1 VRVVCESNEDC
12 KRRIDRATPDAWAA
26 LLSAPADYSSS
37 QDNWPA
43 ALLRHWTGTSAYTPQ
58 PSLDHHYIA
67 QHLGG
72 SKHVERRHDGRTISK
87 TVASGALTFVCAGTQ
102 YDWHTRGPVEFAHL
116 YVPPGYLE
124 RLAERLDRKS
134 AWTFPDA
141 VGVRDPL
148 LESLFSEMLREIRH
162 PNEASAL
169 YLDSLLDAFA
179 QRLLRDHSA
188 ANIRQDRPREI
199 LTKFQVARVVEYID
213 ANLACDI
220 KLADLV
226 SVVGGSVYHFC
237 RAFKNATGE
246 PPYQFAMRHRLEHAR
261 VLLKTTELSVTDV
274 AGACGFRNAVH
285 FERAFNRQWSDTP
298 MRFRRE
304 HGRVNQPQ
312 LTRPANRTR

>member
-1 VRVVCESNEDC
+1 MGLVCENNKDC
-12 KRRIDRATPDAWAA
+12 EPGIYRATPDAWAA

-37 QDNWPA
+37 QDIWPA
-43 ALLRHWTGTSAYTPQ
+43 ALVRHWTGTSAYMPQ
-58 PSLDHHYIA
+58 PSLDRHYIV

-72 SKHVERRHDGRTISK
+72 GKHVERRRDGRAISK

-102 YDWHTRGPVEFAHL
+102 YDWHTRGPIEFAHL

-124 RLAERLDRKS
+124 NLAERLDRKS

-148 LESLFSEMLREIRH
+148 LESLFSTMLREIRH

-179 QRLLRDHSA
+179 LRLLRDHSA
-188 ANIRQDRPREI
+188 ARIRRDRPREI
-199 LTKFQVARVVEYID
+199 LTNFQVARVVEYID
-213 ANLACDI
+213 AHLAHDI

-226 SVVGGSVYHFC
+226 NVVGVSVYHFC

-246 PPYQFAMRHRLEHAR
+246 PPYQFAIRHRLERAR
-261 VLLKTTELSVTDV
+261 FLLKTTELSVADV
-274 AGACGFRNAVH
+274 ASACGFRNTVH
-285 FERAFNRQWSDTP
+285 FERAFTRQWSDTP
-298 MRFRRE
+298 VRFRRE
-304 HGRVNQPQ
+304 HGRTDLPQ
-312 LTRPANRTR
+312 LTRCANRTR